1 MVTSAESIFTS
12 GRVRLDNRIERVLP
26 HYLKMTETARLSS
39 FACPCPRRSH
49 FLSSSKSQRD
59 SIKRR
64 TGETGAR
71 ALPWTADTRR
81 TPYII
86 IIIII
91 AVVVIILILII
102 NIIIIIIIINI
113 VCFPSPISKKEKEKE
128 KAKRQITFLSTTTF
142 FLPLPFSRQSGSAE
156 LGNVITVTAAQTRP
170 PEPASS
176 LSDRLP
182 QAHPYFPNPKSRS
195 KSKSGQRERSNNI
208 ILWLRYF
215 APYFTFRHYLQ
226 RANQK

>member
-1 MVTSAESIFTS
+1 MW
-12 GRVRLDNRIERVLP
+12 RWPRR
-26 HYLKMTETARLSS
+26 RLSS

-91 AVVVIILILII
+91 AVYHSHYQYHHHHHH
-102 NIIIIIIIINI
+102 NHQHR
-113 VCFPSPISKKEKEKE
+113 CFPSPISKKEKGKE
-128 KAKRQITFLSTTTF
+128 KAKKADSFLSTTTF

-182 QAHPYFPNPKSRS
+182 QAHPYF
-195 KSKSGQRERSNNI
+195 QI
-208 ILWLRYF
+208 
-215 APYFTFRHYLQ
+215 Q
-226 RANQK
+226 NQDQNQNQDKGKDRTTLFYD